1 MQSEYFTISNCVFNV
16 NFIALVLSM
25 ILGGGS
31 QNYIRGTSSLD
42 APSRK
47 NFYTQNEYFGI
58 SNCIFNSNLLA
69 LVVSKILGRSQIY
82 TIGEPTHP

>member
-25 ILGGGS
+25 ILGGGPK
-31 QNYIRGTSSLD
+31 ITLGALRPWMPLAG
-42 APSRK
+42 K

>member
-1 MQSEYFTISNCVFNV
+1 
-16 NFIALVLSM
+16 M

-47 NFYTQNEYFGI
+47 IFYTQNEYFGI

-82 TIGEPTHP
+82 TIGEPTHPWRPLAEKFLFAKRVLYNI